1 MKKTIINALVYAFMF
16 IAIQALAGIGVHAIW
31 QQIVG
36 GTDITTTEL
45 VVTVAVFSL
54 LTIIIFLSARWTVVS
69 PRWLLT
75 KQWSVLFWA
84 VIAALGM
91 VIPATWLQENLPE
104 PAQLDRGPARAVA
117 QQLLGLSRHR
127 TAGTLGR
134 RGGLPRGYSPHLAHV
149 PSFSIHCHHHIR
161 STLCLDPHEPCTDS
175 LCLPRRMAVRMDVL
189 AHWFYP
195 SRYGIPLGKQLC
207 RLYPL
212 SSLSGHRHETHRPF
226 QRF

>member
-54 LTIIIFLSARWTVVS
+54 LTIIIFLSAQWTVVS

-75 KQWSVLFWA
+75 QQWSVLFWA

-104 PAQLDRGPARAVA
+104 LPNWIEDQ
-117 QQLLGLSRHR
+117 QEQLLSNYWGYLAIGLL
-127 TAGTLGR
+127 APLAR

-175 LCLPRRMAVRMDVL
+175 LCLPRRVAVGMDVL

-212 SSLSGHRHETHRPF
+212 SCLSGHRHEAHRPF